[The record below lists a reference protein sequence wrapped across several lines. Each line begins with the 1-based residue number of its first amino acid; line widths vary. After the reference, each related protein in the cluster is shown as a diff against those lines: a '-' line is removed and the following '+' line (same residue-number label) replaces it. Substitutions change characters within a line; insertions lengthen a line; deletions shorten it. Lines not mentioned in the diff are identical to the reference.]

1 MLDGISIP
9 LDMVVKLF
17 TYSAVTGMAVSL
29 FLWFLGMTLS
39 TALQAFKKGMNSKRV
54 YIDKKQKGG
63 KKMIPVLGAEN
74 PENTF
79 SIAESIG
86 GVVTK
91 FTSGMG
97 EVAKQG
103 IELISSA
110 APYIIAVV
118 GAGIAIGMGIKW
130 LKQIRH

>member
-1 MLDGISIP
+1 
-9 LDMVVKLF
+9 
-17 TYSAVTGMAVSL
+17 
-29 FLWFLGMTLS
+29 
-39 TALQAFKKGMNSKRV
+39 
-54 YIDKKQKGG
+54 
-63 KKMIPVLGAEN
+63 MIPVLGAEN

-110 APYIIAVV
+110 APYIIGVV